1 MNLMSSQK
9 TVMIVG
15 LGDLGAHVLDMLSR
29 SPERPR
35 IVVAGRK
42 EEPLVR
48 RKNLARYAA
57 LHLGATPDLDHVVLD
72 LDDEAR
78 TAEVLSAV
86 NPDIVFSAVSLQSW
100 RVITE
105 LPKPVFD
112 ELDEAQ
118 FGPWLPMH
126 LTPVHA
132 LMRAVKLS
140 GVRARVVN
148 SAFPDCVNAVLGKV
162 GLAPTIGI
170 GNVANIIPALR
181 TSAAFV
187 LDQPVSRVRVSLVAQ
202 HYFTHRVPRCGDAGG
217 APFHLTATLDGE
229 DVTKELDV
237 ARVLSLLT
245 TQFRR
250 QGGLAGQM
258 LTAASAMSVLS
269 AMLEDAGRLAHAPG
283 PNGLPGGYPVRITA
297 RGGEPV
303 LPEGLSLGDAIRMNE
318 GCQRRDG
325 IERIDQ
331 DGTVHFTEQE
341 MAIMKRMLGYEC
353 RSMRI
358 EESGAWAR
366 ELRAKYVDFAKRHR
380 RP

>member
-1 MNLMSSQK
+1 MQRKSIQK

-29 SPERPR
+29 LPSRPR
-35 IVVAGRK
+35 IVVAGRR
-42 EEPLVR
+42 EEWLIR
-48 RKNLARYAA
+48 RKNLANYVAM
-57 LHLGATPDLDHVVLD
+57 HLGVEPDLGHVVVD

-78 TAEVLSAV
+78 TAEAISAI
-86 NPDIVFSAVSLQSW
+86 NPDIIFSAVSLQSW

-105 LPKPVFD
+105 LPKAIFD

-132 LMRAVKLS
+132 LMRAVALS
-140 GVRARVVN
+140 GVSARVVN
-148 SAFPDCVNAVLGKV
+148 AAFPDCVNAVLGQV

-170 GNVANIIPALR
+170 GNVANIVPALR
-181 TSAAFV
+181 SSVACA
-187 LDQPVSRVRVSLVAQ
+187 LDQPVGRVRISLVAQ
-202 HYFTHRVPRCGDAGG
+202 HYFTHRVPRHGDAGG
-217 APFHLTATLDGE
+217 APFHLTATLDGD
-229 DVTKELDV
+229 DVTKRIDIAE
-237 ARVLSLLT
+237 VLKLLT
-245 TQFRR
+245 KQLRR
-250 QGGLAGQM
+250 QGGIAGQA

-269 AMLEDAGRLAHAPG
+269 AMLEDAGRVVHAPG

-303 LPEGLSLGDAIRMNE
+303 LPAGLSLDDAIAMNE
-318 GCQRRDG
+318 ACQRKDG
-325 IERIDQ
+325 IDKIDA
-331 DGTVHFTEQE
+331 DGTVHFTELE

-353 RSMRI
+353 RSMRL

-366 ELRAKYVDFAKRHR
+366 ELRAKYLEFASRHITK
-380 RP
+380 